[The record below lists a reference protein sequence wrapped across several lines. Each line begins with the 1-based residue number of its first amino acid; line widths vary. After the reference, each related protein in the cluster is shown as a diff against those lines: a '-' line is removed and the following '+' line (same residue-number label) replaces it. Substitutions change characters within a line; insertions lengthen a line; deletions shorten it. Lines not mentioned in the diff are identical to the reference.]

1 MIICN
6 FNLLRYRIMKHLQR
20 MPPVYIRIDLVNI
33 LFIINTRNLYE
44 IDVTLMYYY
53 IINTTSIVY

>member
-6 FNLLRYRIMKHLQR
+6 FNLLRYRIMKHLKR